1 MLHLGGDFQRHNSH
15 LWAQANPLVTSDNAL
30 WSTLVWA
37 LCMTFWLGLLVILM
51 AQWTDLPC
59 VSAAQFACQVWE
71 HLTATYSDRWIQW
84 GRPAAWL
91 STSPDCLPMDFF
103 LWGHMKALMDMLPL
117 DSEEYLIVHIV
128 VSLATIRQQPG
139 IFECTHQFL
148 LRCCLNMC
156 SKLVRNNFLFLEY
169 LSGFA
174 CIHEHY
180 SGSS

>member
-1 MLHLGGDFQRHNSH
+1 
-15 LWAQANPLVTSDNAL
+15 
-30 WSTLVWA
+30 
-37 LCMTFWLGLLVILM
+37 
-51 AQWTDLPC
+51 
-59 VSAAQFACQVWE
+59 
-71 HLTATYSDRWIQW
+71 
-84 GRPAAWL
+84 
-91 STSPDCLPMDFF
+91 MDFF